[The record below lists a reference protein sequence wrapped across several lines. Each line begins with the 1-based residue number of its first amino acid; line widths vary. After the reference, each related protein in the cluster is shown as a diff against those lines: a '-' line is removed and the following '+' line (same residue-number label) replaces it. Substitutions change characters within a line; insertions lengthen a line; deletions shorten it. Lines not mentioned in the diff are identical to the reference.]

1 MLNAS
6 PAAVSAPPLRPA
18 RAVWALGL
26 AAVLGAVLL
35 PIAVVLAHLFVPTG
49 DLWAHLSSTV
59 LPRYIVNTL
68 WLIAGVGVLTLIG
81 GVGTAWLVSLCGF
94 PGRRFFSWALL
105 LPFAM
110 PAYVIAY
117 TYTGLLD
124 FSGPVQSG
132 LRDLFGWSA
141 GDYPAPNIRSL
152 TGAIVMLSLV
162 LYPYVYLLSRSAF
175 LEQSICS
182 LEVSRTLGCTP
193 AQAMWRVAL
202 PLARP
207 SIVAGM
213 ALALLEALNE
223 FGAMQHF
230 GVDTFTT
237 GIFRVWLADGSPAAA
252 AKLASV
258 FLIFVFAILVLE
270 RRSRGRAAFH
280 NLSIRYRPLP
290 GWRLAGW
297 RAAFAVIFCATPVVF
312 GFAAPRGGAALVDLA
327 VRRRGRQSPDFVRLL
342 LTSVALAGS
351 AALITVAVALFLA
364 YAARRSASRL
374 FRGLTRLAAIGYAVP
389 GAVLAVGIV
398 IPFAALDERINAFG
412 ADVFGLSPGL
422 IFSGTVFALLFAY
435 AVRFLAISYGAVDGG
450 LTRITG
456 HMDDAA
462 RTLGAGAT
470 GVVRR
475 IHAPMLRPSIAAA
488 GLLIFVDVL
497 KELPATL
504 LLRPFGIDTLAL
516 RTYEYA
522 TDEQLVEAAPSALAI
537 VLAGILPVIL
547 LSRAMRRSS
556 EPREA
561 VGVAPIA
568 AGCADMMA
576 APSRTRICRSTSLT
590 HRFEQVTALEAD
602 FAGHRRV
609 ARSSLC
615 SARRAAASPPCCAWL
630 PGWRAIQHG
639 TNRHRRKAGRCRSG
653 PQSAARTAQR
663 RLPVPGLRALSASER
678 GRQRRLRPSASWR
691 CRAAQTGRRRA
702 RSASGCPALA
712 SAFPHTLSGG
722 QQQRIA
728 LARALAPSPGML
740 LLDEPLSGLDARLR
754 HSLADRLLAILRETG
769 TTAVV
774 VTHDSGGGHVSLPTV
789 SASCATAG

>member
-1 MLNAS
+1 MPADLPVAAPNAS
-6 PAAVSAPPLRPA
+6 PGAGIAPLHWPA
-18 RAVWALGL
+18 RAAWGLGL

-49 DLWAHLSSTV
+49 DLWAHLASTV
-59 LPRYIVNTL
+59 LPRYVANTL
-68 WLIAGVGVLTLIG
+68 WLIAGVGALTLIG
-81 GVGTAWLVSLCGF
+81 GVGAAWLVSLCRF
-94 PGRRFFSWALL
+94 PGRQFFSWALL

-117 TYTGLLD
+117 TYTGMLD
-124 FSGPVQSG
+124 FSGPVQTG

-141 GDYPAPNIRSL
+141 DDYRIPNIRSL

-193 AQAMWRVAL
+193 AKAMWRVAL

-237 GIFRVWLADGSPAAA
+237 GIFRVWLADGSPAGA
-252 AKLASV
+252 AKLAAV
-258 FLIFVFAILVLE
+258 FLIFVFAILALE

-280 NLSIRYRPLP
+280 HLSIRYRPLP
-290 GWRLAGW
+290 GWRLTGW
-297 RAAFAVIFCATPVVF
+297 RAAFAVVFCATPVAF
-312 GFAAPRGGAALVDLA
+312 GFAAPAAALLWWTWLSAAEVVNA
-327 VRRRGRQSPDFVRLL
+327 DFVRLL
-342 LTSVALAGS
+342 FTSVALAGS

-364 YAARRSASRL
+364 YAARRSASRV
-374 FRGLTRLAAIGYAVP
+374 FRGLTRVAAIGYAVP

-398 IPFAALDERINAFG
+398 IPFAALDRQINAFG
-412 ADVFGLSPGL
+412 AESFGWAPGL

-435 AVRFLAISYGAVDGG
+435 AVRFLAISYGAIDGG
-450 LTRITG
+450 LSRITG
-456 HMDDAA
+456 HMDDAG
-462 RTLGAGAT
+462 RTLGVSAT
-470 GVVRR
+470 GVIRR

-522 TDEQLVEAAPSALAI
+522 TDEQLVEASPSALAI

-561 VGVAPIA
+561 EGVAPIA
-568 AGCADMMA
+568 AG
-576 APSRTRICRSTSLT
+576 APL
-590 HRFEQVTALEAD
+590 
-602 FAGHRRV
+602 
-609 ARSSLC
+609 
-615 SARRAAASPPCCAWL
+615 
-630 PGWRAIQHG
+630 
-639 TNRHRRKAGRCRSG
+639 
-653 PQSAARTAQR
+653 
-663 RLPVPGLRALSASER
+663 
-678 GRQRRLRPSASWR
+678 
-691 CRAAQTGRRRA
+691 
-702 RSASGCPALA
+702 
-712 SAFPHTLSGG
+712 
-722 QQQRIA
+722 
-728 LARALAPSPGML
+728 
-740 LLDEPLSGLDARLR
+740 
-754 HSLADRLLAILRETG
+754 
-769 TTAVV
+769 
-774 VTHDSGGGHVSLPTV
+774 
-789 SASCATAG
+789 

>member
-1 MLNAS
+1 MPDDS
-6 PAAVSAPPLRPA
+6 PVAAPFALPRAGILPFRRPA
-18 RAVWALGL
+18 DAVWGLGL

-35 PIAVVLAHLFVPTG
+35 PIATVLAHLFVPTG
-49 DLWAHLSSTV
+49 DLWAHLASTV
-59 LPRYIVNTL
+59 LPRYVANTL
-68 WLIAGVGVLTLIG
+68 WLIAGVGALTLIG
-81 GVGTAWLVSLCGF
+81 GVGTAWLVSLCRF

-124 FSGPVQSG
+124 FAGPVQTG
-132 LRDLFGWSA
+132 MRDLFGWTGA
-141 GDYPAPNIRSL
+141 DYPAPNIRSL
-152 TGAIVMLSLV
+152 PGAIAMLSLV

-290 GWRLAGW
+290 GWRLTGW
-297 RAAFAVIFCATPVVF
+297 RAALAVAFCATPVIF
-312 GFAAPRGGAALVDLA
+312 GFAAPAAALAWWTWLSAAEVVD
-327 VRRRGRQSPDFVRLL
+327 SDFVRLAF
-342 LTSVALAGS
+342 TSVGLAGS
-351 AALITVAVALFLA
+351 AALITVAAAVFLA

-374 FRGLTRLAAIGYAVP
+374 FRGLTRLAALGYAVP

-398 IPFAALDERINAFG
+398 IPFAALDERINSLG
-412 ADVFGLSPGL
+412 AGVFGLSPGL

-435 AVRFLAISYGAVDGG
+435 AVRFLAISYGAIDGG
-450 LTRITG
+450 LSRVTG

-462 RTLGAGAT
+462 RTLGASAT

-475 IHAPMLRPSIAAA
+475 IHAPMLRSSIAAA

-516 RTYEYA
+516 RTYEFA

-537 VLAGILPVIL
+537 MLAGVLPVIL

-561 VGVAPIA
+561 EKIAPIA
-568 AGCADMMA
+568 AP
-576 APSRTRICRSTSLT
+576 APL
-590 HRFEQVTALEAD
+590 
-602 FAGHRRV
+602 
-609 ARSSLC
+609 
-615 SARRAAASPPCCAWL
+615 
-630 PGWRAIQHG
+630 
-639 TNRHRRKAGRCRSG
+639 
-653 PQSAARTAQR
+653 
-663 RLPVPGLRALSASER
+663 
-678 GRQRRLRPSASWR
+678 
-691 CRAAQTGRRRA
+691 
-702 RSASGCPALA
+702 
-712 SAFPHTLSGG
+712 
-722 QQQRIA
+722 
-728 LARALAPSPGML
+728 
-740 LLDEPLSGLDARLR
+740 
-754 HSLADRLLAILRETG
+754 
-769 TTAVV
+769 
-774 VTHDSGGGHVSLPTV
+774 
-789 SASCATAG
+789 

>member
-1 MLNAS
+1 M
-6 PAAVSAPPLRPA
+6 
-18 RAVWALGL
+18 WGIGL
-26 AAVLGAVLL
+26 AAVLGVVLL
-35 PIAVVLAHLFVPTG
+35 PVAVVLAHLFVPTG
-49 DLWAHLSSTV
+49 DLWAHLASTV
-59 LPRYIVNTL
+59 LPRYVANTL

-81 GVGTAWLVSLCGF
+81 GGGAAWLVSLCRF
-94 PGRRFFSWALL
+94 PGRQFFSWALL

-124 FSGPVQSG
+124 FSGPVQTG
-132 LRDLFGWSA
+132 LRDLFGWT
-141 GDYPAPNIRSL
+141 GDDYAAPNIRSL
-152 TGAIVMLSLV
+152 TGAIVLLSLV

-237 GIFRVWLADGSPAAA
+237 GIFRVWLADGSPAGA

-258 FLIFVFAILVLE
+258 FLIFVFAILALE

-280 NLSIRYRPLP
+280 QLSIRYRPLP
-290 GWRLAGW
+290 GWRLRGW
-297 RAAFAVIFCATPVVF
+297 RAAFAVVFCATPVAF
-312 GFAAPRGGAALVDLA
+312 GFAVPAGALA
-327 VRRRGRQSPDFVRLL
+327 WWTWLSAAEVVNADFVRLVF
-342 LTSVALAGS
+342 TSVALAAS
-351 AALITVAVALFLA
+351 AAFLTVAVALFLA
-364 YAARRSASRL
+364 YAARRSSSRL
-374 FRGLTRLAAIGYAVP
+374 FRGLTRLAAVGYAVP

-398 IPFAALDERINAFG
+398 IPLAALDRQINAIGAAAFG
-412 ADVFGLSPGL
+412 VSPGL
-422 IFSGTVFALLFAY
+422 IFNGTLFALLLAY
-435 AVRFLAISYGAVDGG
+435 AVRFLAISHGAIDGG

-462 RTLGAGAT
+462 RTLGVSAF
-470 GVVRR
+470 GVIRR

-556 EPREA
+556 EPHEA

-568 AGCADMMA
+568 AG
-576 APSRTRICRSTSLT
+576 
-590 HRFEQVTALEAD
+590 
-602 FAGHRRV
+602 
-609 ARSSLC
+609 
-615 SARRAAASPPCCAWL
+615 
-630 PGWRAIQHG
+630 
-639 TNRHRRKAGRCRSG
+639 
-653 PQSAARTAQR
+653 AQ
-663 RLPVPGLRALSASER
+663 
-678 GRQRRLRPSASWR
+678 
-691 CRAAQTGRRRA
+691 
-702 RSASGCPALA
+702 
-712 SAFPHTLSGG
+712 
-722 QQQRIA
+722 I
-728 LARALAPSPGML
+728 
-740 LLDEPLSGLDARLR
+740 
-754 HSLADRLLAILRETG
+754 
-769 TTAVV
+769 
-774 VTHDSGGGHVSLPTV
+774 
-789 SASCATAG
+789 

>member
-1 MLNAS
+1 M
-6 PAAVSAPPLRPA
+6 
-18 RAVWALGL
+18 
-26 AAVLGAVLL
+26 AAVLAVVLL
-35 PIAVVLAHLFVPTG
+35 PIAVVLAHLFFPTG
-49 DLWAHLSSTV
+49 DLWAHLASTV
-59 LPRYIVNTL
+59 LPRYVANTL

-81 GVGTAWLVSLCGF
+81 GVGAAWLVSLCRF
-94 PGRRFFSWALL
+94 PGRQFFSWALL

-124 FSGPVQSG
+124 FSGPVQTG
-132 LRDLFGWSA
+132 LRDLFGWT
-141 GDYPAPNIRSL
+141 GDDYAAPNIRSL

-237 GIFRVWLADGSPAAA
+237 GIFRVWLADGSPAGA

-258 FLIFVFAILVLE
+258 FLIFVFAILALE

-280 NLSIRYRPLP
+280 QLSIRYRPLP
-290 GWRLAGW
+290 GWRLHGW
-297 RAAFAVIFCATPVVF
+297 RAAFAVVFCATPVAF
-312 GFAAPRGGAALVDLA
+312 GFAVPAGALA
-327 VRRRGRQSPDFVRLL
+327 WWTWLSAAEVVNADFFRLT
-342 LTSVALAGS
+342 LTSVALAAS
-351 AALITVAVALFLA
+351 AAVLTVAVALFLA
-364 YAARRSASRL
+364 YAARRSASHL
-374 FRGLTRLAAIGYAVP
+374 FRGLTRLAAVGYAVP

-398 IPFAALDERINAFG
+398 IPLAALDRQINAIGAEAFG
-412 ADVFGLSPGL
+412 VSPGL
-422 IFSGTVFALLFAY
+422 IFNGTLFALLLAY
-435 AVRFLAISYGAVDGG
+435 AVRFLAISHGAIDGG

-462 RTLGAGAT
+462 RTLGVSAF
-470 GVVRR
+470 GVIRR

-556 EPREA
+556 EPHEA
-561 VGVAPIA
+561 AGVAPIA
-568 AGCADMMA
+568 AG
-576 APSRTRICRSTSLT
+576 APL
-590 HRFEQVTALEAD
+590 
-602 FAGHRRV
+602 
-609 ARSSLC
+609 
-615 SARRAAASPPCCAWL
+615 
-630 PGWRAIQHG
+630 
-639 TNRHRRKAGRCRSG
+639 
-653 PQSAARTAQR
+653 
-663 RLPVPGLRALSASER
+663 
-678 GRQRRLRPSASWR
+678 
-691 CRAAQTGRRRA
+691 
-702 RSASGCPALA
+702 
-712 SAFPHTLSGG
+712 
-722 QQQRIA
+722 
-728 LARALAPSPGML
+728 
-740 LLDEPLSGLDARLR
+740 
-754 HSLADRLLAILRETG
+754 
-769 TTAVV
+769 
-774 VTHDSGGGHVSLPTV
+774 
-789 SASCATAG
+789 

>member
-1 MLNAS
+1 MPAEAPAVAPTAYTGARTGPFLS
-6 PAAVSAPPLRPA
+6 PSGAI
-18 RAVWALGL
+18 WGLGL
-26 AAVLGAVLL
+26 VAVLCAVLL
-35 PIAVVLAHLFVPTG
+35 PIVVVLAHLFVPTG
-49 DLWAHLSSTV
+49 DLWAHLVSTV
-59 LPRYIVNTL
+59 LPRYVGNTL
-68 WLIAGVGVLTLIG
+68 WLIAGVGALTLIG
-81 GVGTAWLVSLCGF
+81 GVGTAWLISLCRF
-94 PGRRFFSWALL
+94 PGRQFFAWALL

-117 TYTGLLD
+117 AYTGLLD

-132 LRDLFGWSA
+132 LRDLFGWA
-141 GDYPAPNIRSL
+141 GDDFRGPNIRSL
-152 TGAIVMLSLV
+152 SGAIVMLSLV

-237 GIFRVWLADGSPAAA
+237 GIFRVWLADGSPAGA

-258 FLIFVFAILVLE
+258 FLVFVIAILVLE

-280 NLSIRYRPLP
+280 HMSIRYRPLP
-290 GWRLAGW
+290 GWQLTGW
-297 RAAFAVIFCATPVVF
+297 RAALAFAFCAIPVVF
-312 GFAAPRGGAALVDLA
+312 GFAAPAGALLWWTWLSAAEVVNA
-327 VRRRGRQSPDFVRLL
+327 DFIRLL
-342 LTSVALAGS
+342 VTSVTLAGS
-351 AALITVAVALFLA
+351 AALLTVAVALFLA

-398 IPFAALDERINAFG
+398 IPFAALDKQIDAFG
-412 ADVFGLSPGL
+412 REVFGLSTGL
-422 IFSGTVFALLFAY
+422 IFSGTAFALLFAY
-435 AVRFLAISYGAVDGG
+435 AVRFLAISYGAIDGG

-462 RTLGAGAT
+462 RTLGVSAT
-470 GVVRR
+470 GVIRR
-475 IHAPMLRPSIAAA
+475 IHTPMLRPSIAAA

-561 VGVAPIA
+561 EEVAPIA
-568 AGCADMMA
+568 AG
-576 APSRTRICRSTSLT
+576 APL
-590 HRFEQVTALEAD
+590 
-602 FAGHRRV
+602 
-609 ARSSLC
+609 
-615 SARRAAASPPCCAWL
+615 
-630 PGWRAIQHG
+630 
-639 TNRHRRKAGRCRSG
+639 
-653 PQSAARTAQR
+653 
-663 RLPVPGLRALSASER
+663 
-678 GRQRRLRPSASWR
+678 
-691 CRAAQTGRRRA
+691 
-702 RSASGCPALA
+702 
-712 SAFPHTLSGG
+712 
-722 QQQRIA
+722 
-728 LARALAPSPGML
+728 
-740 LLDEPLSGLDARLR
+740 
-754 HSLADRLLAILRETG
+754 
-769 TTAVV
+769 
-774 VTHDSGGGHVSLPTV
+774 
-789 SASCATAG
+789 

>member
-1 MLNAS
+1 MPADLPVITLNAS
-6 PAAVSAPPLRPA
+6 PAAGSAQSLRLS
-18 RAVWALGL
+18 RAVWSFGL

-49 DLWAHLSSTV
+49 DLWAHLASTV
-59 LPRYIVNTL
+59 LPRYVVNTL

-81 GVGTAWLVSLCGF
+81 GVGTAWLVSLCRF

-124 FSGPVQSG
+124 FSGPVQTG

-193 AQAMWRVAL
+193 AQAMRRVAL

-207 SIVAGM
+207 SIVAGL

-258 FLIFVFAILVLE
+258 FLIFVIAILVLE

-290 GWRLAGW
+290 GWRLTGW
-297 RAAFAVIFCATPVVF
+297 RAAFAVIFCATPIVF
-312 GFAAPRGGAALVDLA
+312 GFAAPAAALLWWTWLSAAEV
-327 VRRRGRQSPDFVRLL
+327 VNTDFVRLL

-351 AALITVAVALFLA
+351 AAAITVAVALFLA
-364 YAARRSASRL
+364 YAARGSASRL

-412 ADVFGLSPGL
+412 AENFGLTPGL

-435 AVRFLAISYGAVDGG
+435 AVRFLAISYGAVDSG

-462 RTLGAGAT
+462 RTLGASAT
-470 GVVRR
+470 GVIRR
-475 IHAPMLRPSIAAA
+475 IHTPMLQPSIAAA

-561 VGVAPIA
+561 EAVAPIA
-568 AGCADMMA
+568 AG
-576 APSRTRICRSTSLT
+576 APL
-590 HRFEQVTALEAD
+590 
-602 FAGHRRV
+602 
-609 ARSSLC
+609 
-615 SARRAAASPPCCAWL
+615 
-630 PGWRAIQHG
+630 
-639 TNRHRRKAGRCRSG
+639 
-653 PQSAARTAQR
+653 
-663 RLPVPGLRALSASER
+663 
-678 GRQRRLRPSASWR
+678 
-691 CRAAQTGRRRA
+691 
-702 RSASGCPALA
+702 
-712 SAFPHTLSGG
+712 
-722 QQQRIA
+722 
-728 LARALAPSPGML
+728 
-740 LLDEPLSGLDARLR
+740 
-754 HSLADRLLAILRETG
+754 
-769 TTAVV
+769 
-774 VTHDSGGGHVSLPTV
+774 
-789 SASCATAG
+789 

>member
-1 MLNAS
+1 MPADTPVAAPRAS
-6 PAAVSAPPLRPA
+6 PRAGPGPGPGAGIAPPLRP
-18 RAVWALGL
+18 RVHIWGLGL

-49 DLWAHLSSTV
+49 DLWAHLESTV
-59 LPRYIVNTL
+59 LPRYVANTL
-68 WLIAGVGVLTLIG
+68 WLIAGIGVLTLIG
-81 GVGTAWLVSLCGF
+81 GVGTAWLVSLCRF

-124 FSGPVQSG
+124 FSGPVQTG
-132 LRDLFGWSA
+132 LRDLFGWTSD
-141 GDYPAPNIRSL
+141 DYRAPNIRSL
-152 TGAIVMLSLV
+152 PGAIVLLSLV

-193 AQAMWRVAL
+193 ARAMWRVAL

-258 FLIFVFAILVLE
+258 FLIFVFAILALE
-270 RRSRGRAAFH
+270 RWSRGRAAFH
-280 NLSIRYRPLP
+280 QLSIRYRPLP
-290 GWRLAGW
+290 GWRLTGW
-297 RAAFAVIFCATPVVF
+297 RAAFAVVFCATPIVF
-312 GFAAPRGGAALVDLA
+312 GFAAPAAALLWWTWLSAAEVVDT
-327 VRRRGRQSPDFVRLL
+327 DFVRLL

-351 AALITVAVALFLA
+351 AALVTVAAALFLA

-398 IPFAALDERINAFG
+398 IPFAALDRQIDAFG
-412 ADVFGLSPGL
+412 REFFGLSTGL

-435 AVRFLAISYGAVDGG
+435 AVRFLAISYGAIDGG
-450 LTRITG
+450 LTRVTG

-462 RTLGAGAT
+462 RTLGHSAAG
-470 GVVRR
+470 VIRR
-475 IHAPMLRPSIAAA
+475 VHAPMLRPSIAAA

-561 VGVAPIA
+561 EQIAPIA
-568 AGCADMMA
+568 A
-576 APSRTRICRSTSLT
+576 
-590 HRFEQVTALEAD
+590 
-602 FAGHRRV
+602 
-609 ARSSLC
+609 
-615 SARRAAASPPCCAWL
+615 
-630 PGWRAIQHG
+630 
-639 TNRHRRKAGRCRSG
+639 
-653 PQSAARTAQR
+653 
-663 RLPVPGLRALSASER
+663 
-678 GRQRRLRPSASWR
+678 
-691 CRAAQTGRRRA
+691 
-702 RSASGCPALA
+702 PAT
-712 SAFPHTLSGG
+712 P
-722 QQQRIA
+722 
-728 LARALAPSPGML
+728 
-740 LLDEPLSGLDARLR
+740 
-754 HSLADRLLAILRETG
+754 
-769 TTAVV
+769 
-774 VTHDSGGGHVSLPTV
+774 
-789 SASCATAG
+789 

>member
-1 MLNAS
+1 MNAS
-6 PAAVSAPPLRPA
+6 PGTVSAPPLRPA
-18 RAVWALGL
+18 RAVWGLGL

-49 DLWAHLSSTV
+49 DLWTHLSSTV
-59 LPRYIVNTL
+59 LPRYVVNTL

-81 GVGTAWLVSLCGF
+81 GVGTAWLVSLCRF

-124 FSGPVQSG
+124 FAGPVQSG

-152 TGAIVMLSLV
+152 AGAIVMLSLV

-297 RAAFAVIFCATPVVF
+297 RAAF
-312 GFAAPRGGAALVDLA
+312 
-327 VRRRGRQSPDFVRLL
+327 
-342 LTSVALAGS
+342 
-351 AALITVAVALFLA
+351 
-364 YAARRSASRL
+364 
-374 FRGLTRLAAIGYAVP
+374 
-389 GAVLAVGIV
+389 
-398 IPFAALDERINAFG
+398 
-412 ADVFGLSPGL
+412 
-422 IFSGTVFALLFAY
+422 
-435 AVRFLAISYGAVDGG
+435 
-450 LTRITG
+450 
-456 HMDDAA
+456 
-462 RTLGAGAT
+462 
-470 GVVRR
+470 
-475 IHAPMLRPSIAAA
+475 
-488 GLLIFVDVL
+488 
-497 KELPATL
+497 
-504 LLRPFGIDTLAL
+504 
-516 RTYEYA
+516 
-522 TDEQLVEAAPSALAI
+522 
-537 VLAGILPVIL
+537 
-547 LSRAMRRSS
+547 
-556 EPREA
+556 
-561 VGVAPIA
+561 
-568 AGCADMMA
+568 
-576 APSRTRICRSTSLT
+576 
-590 HRFEQVTALEAD
+590 
-602 FAGHRRV
+602 
-609 ARSSLC
+609 
-615 SARRAAASPPCCAWL
+615 
-630 PGWRAIQHG
+630 
-639 TNRHRRKAGRCRSG
+639 
-653 PQSAARTAQR
+653 
-663 RLPVPGLRALSASER
+663 
-678 GRQRRLRPSASWR
+678 
-691 CRAAQTGRRRA
+691 
-702 RSASGCPALA
+702 
-712 SAFPHTLSGG
+712 
-722 QQQRIA
+722 
-728 LARALAPSPGML
+728 
-740 LLDEPLSGLDARLR
+740 
-754 HSLADRLLAILRETG
+754 
-769 TTAVV
+769 
-774 VTHDSGGGHVSLPTV
+774 
-789 SASCATAG
+789 